1 MIIFGYSINYAML
14 LVMISLTSGVFGNTM
29 PNYNSWS
36 GSINKSIINMSIMT
50 FCTFFSHFLTPY
62 VYPFDGEKYN
72 ILLAGI
78 T

>member
-1 MIIFGYSINYAML
+1 MIVFGFSINYSML

-29 PNYNSWS
+29 PNYNNWASS
-36 GSINKSIINMSIMT
+36 LYKSIFNMSIMT
-50 FCTFFSHFLTPY
+50 FCTFFSHFLTSY
-62 VYPFDGEKYN
+62 IYCFDNERYN